1 MRSFKTQ
8 FDGHPRYFT
17 GVGSRIKKLYSP
29 RFNDVGQMDLVEKG
43 EENFYDYIQSHADS
57 VNINTLLRRFQGG
70 EVDVL
75 SKVQGVYGDFTGL
88 PTSYADLLNS
98 VNEGHQYFDSLPLEV
113 RARFHHNFA
122 EFMAAMDSPDFL
134 KMLGVKQDAQVV
146 ASGQNVD
153 VLNDVQ
159 KDGEAK

>member
-1 MRSFKTQ
+1 MKFKTQ
-8 FDGHPRYFT
+8 FDEHPRYHT
-17 GVGSRIKKLYSP
+17 EVGSRIKKLYSP
-29 RFNDVGQMDLVEKG
+29 RFDDNGQLDLVEKG
-43 EENFYDYIQSHADS
+43 EENLYNYIQSYADS
-57 VNINTLLRRFQGG
+57 VNITTLLRRFQGG

-75 SKVQGVYGDFTGL
+75 SKVQGAYGDFTGL

-134 KMLGVKQDAQVV
+134 KMLGVKQDAQEV
-146 ASGQNVD
+146 ASDRKDD
-153 VLNDVQ
+153 VVKDVQ
-159 KDGEAK
+159 KDGEVK